1 MKHRCVLVMSIGRSG
16 SSCVAGML
24 HKMGVWMGDEFF
36 PSDRNNRYGTYENL
50 QWFDMNRAV
59 LNGAYHGAY
68 ARLVPDNKPLWGLKD
83 PLMDSLMPT
92 ILPYLD
98 DTRVIEVR
106 REREATIASYVKA
119 YRDMPPGRD
128 EKFAQSWYDG
138 HKLSLCQSLKDYDGP
153 VLDVQFE
160 RVKAHPIKEA
170 RRIAEFVFE
179 DMYEEVTAGQIMSA
193 AEHVNQ
199 GS

>member
-1 MKHRCVLVMSIGRSG
+1 M
-16 SSCVAGML
+16 AGML

-36 PSDRNNRYGTYENL
+36 PSDRNNQFGTYENL

-68 ARLVPDNKPLWGLKD
+68 ARLVPDDKPLWGLKD
-83 PLMDSLMPT
+83 PLMVSLMPT
-92 ILPYLD
+92 MLPYLD
-98 DTRVIEVR
+98 DTRVIEVQ

-128 EKFAQSWYDG
+128 EKFAASWYDG
-138 HKLSLCQSLKDYDGP
+138 HKLSLRQSLKDYDGP
-153 VLDVQFE
+153 VLYVQFE
-160 RVKAHPIKEA
+160 RVKANPIKEA
-170 RRIAEFVFE
+170 RRMADFVFE
-179 DMYEEVTAGQIMSA
+179 GIENEVTAGQIMRA
-193 AEHVNQ
+193 AEHVKQ